1 MLLLKN
7 DGLGYMDTNYTHI
20 IEINEHSTLGSVQA
34 QFNKVFPYLKVSFYS
49 KLTDKK
55 NGEKLKLLDQLE
67 KELVLLS
74 KTAKDSVSFFITPDL
89 SVTQLD
95 QLFIDHFG
103 LHILIHR
110 NSGRLWLQ
118 INATDS
124 WSLEEQNK
132 QGEDLCA

>member
-1 MLLLKN
+1 MI
-7 DGLGYMDTNYTHI
+7 TNSIHP
-20 IEINEHSTLGSVQA
+20 IEINEHTTLGSVQN
-34 QFNKVFPYLKVSFYS
+34 QFNEVYPYLKISFYS
-49 KLTDKK
+49 KYLDKQ
-55 NGEKLKLLDQLE
+55 NGVKIKLLDQFD
-67 KELVLLS
+67 KELVHLS
-74 KTAKDSVSFFITPDL
+74 KNVKEKINFLITPDL

-95 QLFIDHFG
+95 QLFVDNFG

>member
-1 MLLLKN
+1 MN
-7 DGLGYMDTNYTHI
+7 TNSTHI

-34 QFNKVFPYLKVSFYS
+34 QFNKVYPYLKVSFYS
-49 KLTDKK
+49 KLTDIK
-55 NGEKLKLLDQLE
+55 NGEKLKLLDQFD

-74 KTAKDSVSFFITPDL
+74 KTAKNKINFLITPDL

-95 QLFIDHFG
+95 KLFIDHFG